1 MPNLAQRLDRIEEAM
16 APSQVFF
23 AWREQGETPDQARAR
38 FIRERPEAAGQLVT
52 VIGWIDSR

>member
-52 VIGWIDSR
+52 VIG